1 MPNVINLLHDHLQF
15 DVKCDVMIVAVDKRQ
30 ISKFCVFSGLAGRPG
45 DDGLPGFPGL
55 KGMAGQPGLDG
66 LPGSRGLSGKPG
78 YPGMPGDNGPAGL
91 PGIAGLPGQR
101 GDPGFD
107 GLKVSFKI
115 TLLTICFVCKMIL
128 KV

>member
-1 MPNVINLLHDHLQF
+1 
-15 DVKCDVMIVAVDKRQ
+15 
-30 ISKFCVFSGLAGRPG
+30 
-45 DDGLPGFPGL
+45 
-55 KGMAGQPGLDG
+55 MAGQPGLNG

-101 GDPGFD
+101 GDAGFD
-107 GLKVSFKI
+107 GFKVSFKI

-128 KV
+128 KVWQMIFVKINLVSFIMDWNLNRTKTQHW